1 MWSYSWHCSLIPLH
15 ATANIALLL
24 TNGFHYQ
31 MTAFSAETVLEVGQ
45 RPAGQVH
52 EADGTIRESQALK
65 PCFYDDDHPLKL
77 LVRVHWQF
85 MASKDRHIFSSSDV
99 F

>member
-1 MWSYSWHCSLIPLH
+1 MH
-15 ATANIALLL
+15 ATANMALLL

-31 MTAFSAETVLEVGQ
+31 MTAFSAETVLEVANG

-52 EADGTIRESQALK
+52 EADGTTKQLQALM

-77 LVRVHWQF
+77 PVRVH
-85 MASKDRHIFSSSDV
+85 
-99 F
+99 